1 MKRQLVIVLLCIY
14 ITAIITG
21 CGGNAR
27 LPKPTGWDKEE
38 ATATPTPTAKD
49 NSFGVK
55 GSTWRDDGG
64 HEGNVKFNN
73 AVYYDEEN
81 GLAVA
86 EDGFVCPT
94 PYGRYVKTGSIV
106 DLYGVAYG
114 SQSVY
119 YVCGSQGRVLKS
131 TNRGMTFSQVAS
143 FGDSEPNQRC
153 LMSFCDENNGIIAS
167 QKQMAVTNDGAKKWT
182 KVTVPSEILSIYML
196 SPNVFY
202 YVDKSLNL
210 QKTED
215 AGKTWSES
223 PMEFYQKENTLKE
236 IGKIALYVEKDNTY
250 TIFCAQN
257 IDGKFGKLK
266 CYSTADNWES
276 FMINVIPNTSFQIDW
291 ININHTGDI
300 ATITN
305 SSGYDIICKEKNDAE
320 LK

>member
-1 MKRQLVIVLLCIY
+1 MRKKFIIVLVCTF
-14 ITAIITG
+14 ITTVVVG
-21 CGGNAR
+21 CGGNAQ
-27 LPKPTGWDKEE
+27 LPKPTVKVTAT
-38 ATATPTPTAKD
+38 ATATPTEKKSNVAVT
-49 NSFGVK
+49 
-55 GSTWRDDGG
+55 GSSWELLLTGYSSDPL
-64 HEGNVKFNN
+64 NN
-73 AVYYDEEN
+73 AVFHDLDNYIVV
-81 GLAVA
+81 G
-86 EDGFVCPT
+86 PQ
-94 PYGRYVKTGSIV
+94 GSISLSTNDTV
-106 DLYGVAYG
+106 NKPLNATASLYGIAYATD
-114 SQSVY
+114 SVI
-119 YVCGSQGRVLKS
+119 YVCGSQGQVLKS
-131 TNRGMTFSQVAS
+131 INKGHTFSQAAK
-143 FGDSEPNQRC
+143 FGDSEPYQC
-153 LMSFCDENNGIIAS
+153 QLLSFCDENNGIIAS